1 MAQIK
6 ITEVDINLL
15 KFSEFNPRYL
25 SPKAEADLTASI
37 KKYGLVDPVLVQ
49 SNPERKNIL
58 IGGNQR
64 VFVAK
69 KLGHKTVPV
78 VYLNLSLE
86 KEKELLIRLNSNH
99 GEWDY
104 NLLKNFDLSML
115 LDIGFGDEELNHIWT
130 DALAIEDDDFDIEK
144 ALSKHKNPKS
154 KTGELYK
161 LGDHYILCADSQ
173 DLKNVERLLNS
184 NKVDLILNDPPYNLN
199 YSYNNGF
206 STKGKYGSK
215 MTNDSKSETEYTY
228 FLRTSIK
235 NSLAVAKPDA
245 HFSYWCDENF
255 IWLLQSLYKEL
266 GIKHQRVNFWVK
278 NGHSPTPQVAF
289 NKITEICIYGTTGK
303 PYLNPKVTNLNEVM
317 NKEIS
322 SGNRLIDDILDEINL
337 WLVKRLPTSS
347 YSHPTAKPPTLYDKL
362 LRRCTKP
369 GDIILDLFA
378 GSGTSIISAEQ
389 LKRRVFAIEQE
400 PLFVDV
406 ILERYAQLTGKE
418 AILCK

>member
-15 KFSEFNPRYL
+15 KFNEFNPRYL

-37 KKYGLVDPVLVQ
+37 KKYGLVDPVLAQ
-49 SNPERKNIL
+49 SNPERKNFL

-64 VFVAK
+64 VFVAR
-69 KLGHKTVPV
+69 KLGYKTVPV

-115 LDIGFGDEELNHIWT
+115 LDVGFGDEELNHIWT
-130 DALAIEDDDFDIEK
+130 DALAIEDDDFNIEK
-144 ALSKHKNPKS
+144 ALSKHKDPKS

-161 LGDHYILCADSQ
+161 LGNHYILCDDSQ
-173 DLKNVERLLNS
+173 DLKNVERLVNG

-215 MTNDSKSETEYTY
+215 MTNDLKSETEYTD
-228 FLRTSIK
+228 FLRTSII

-245 HFSYWCDENF
+245 HFAYWCDENF

-303 PYLNPKVTNLNEVM
+303 PYLNPKVTNFNEVM

-347 YSHPTAKPPTLYDKL
+347 YSHPTSKPPTLYDKL